1 MRMAMEDYWK
11 SAHLEGGYELLNT
24 PHMASVDLW
33 KTSGHFDFYKE
44 GMFDQM
50 EVEDA
55 DYQLKPMNCPFH
67 VPHPIPNPDPNPD
80 LDPDPN
86 PNPSRAS
93 VPRPRTHRARATA

>member
-33 KTSGHFDFYKE
+33 KTSGHLDFYKE

-50 EVEDA
+50 EVEGA

-67 VPHPIPNPDPNPD
+67 VLRHIPNPDPNPD
-80 LDPDPN
+80 PDPDPDPN
-86 PNPSRAS
+86 PDAEPYPNP
-93 VPRPRTHRARATA
+93 P

>member
-44 GMFDQM
+44 GMLDHQ
-50 EVEDA
+50 
-55 DYQLKPMNCPFH
+55 
-67 VPHPIPNPDPNPD
+67 PDTQPEPE
-80 LDPDPN
+80 PEPEHE
-86 PNPSRAS
+86 P
-93 VPRPRTHRARATA
+93 